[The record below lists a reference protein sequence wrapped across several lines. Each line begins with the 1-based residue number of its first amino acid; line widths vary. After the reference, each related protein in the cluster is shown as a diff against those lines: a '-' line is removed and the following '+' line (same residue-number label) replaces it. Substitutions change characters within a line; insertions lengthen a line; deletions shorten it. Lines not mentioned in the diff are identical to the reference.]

1 MGERIAVFSDVHGNT
16 TALEAVYQDSIK
28 QKVDKYWFLGDLF
41 SPGPGAQ
48 DLWDLFKQINPEICI
63 RGNWDDLF
71 LNALR
76 GVVDTDRTSLVYISK
91 LAQTLSER
99 LDANEVTSTIKKWP
113 IREETRVRDIRVG
126 LTHNLPDLN
135 YGQALYPTEK
145 QRNFNELFDGNQ
157 NLDLAIYAHV
167 HHPLM
172 RYSSDEQFVLN
183 PGSVGQPFFAWDKFQ
198 KDMRAEYL
206 ILEIDEHG
214 IQETNFR
221 KVYYDRDLEY
231 KRAELANLPYLDIY
245 KLQLV
250 TGKVHIHDHEL
261 MKKINDER
269 GYLNDVIK
277 FNEKVRKKG

>member
-183 PGSVGQPFFAWDKFQ
+183 PGSEGQPIFAWDKIQ
-198 KDMRAEYL
+198 KDMHAEKL
-206 ILEIDEHG
+206 II
-214 IQETNFR
+214 
-221 KVYYDRDLEY
+221 
-231 KRAELANLPYLDIY
+231 
-245 KLQLV
+245 
-250 TGKVHIHDHEL
+250 
-261 MKKINDER
+261 
-269 GYLNDVIK
+269 
-277 FNEKVRKKG
+277 

>member
-91 LAQTLSER
+91 LAQ
-99 LDANEVTSTIKKWP
+99 N
-113 IREETRVRDIRVG
+113 
-126 LTHNLPDLN
+126 
-135 YGQALYPTEK
+135 
-145 QRNFNELFDGNQ
+145 
-157 NLDLAIYAHV
+157 
-167 HHPLM
+167 
-172 RYSSDEQFVLN
+172 
-183 PGSVGQPFFAWDKFQ
+183 
-198 KDMRAEYL
+198 
-206 ILEIDEHG
+206 
-214 IQETNFR
+214 
-221 KVYYDRDLEY
+221 
-231 KRAELANLPYLDIY
+231 LDIY

-250 TGKVHIHDHEL
+250 TGKVHTHDHEL

>member
-1 MGERIAVFSDVHGNT
+1 MNQRIAILSDIHGDT
-16 TALEAVYQDSIK
+16 TALKSVIADARALGATE
-28 QKVDKYWFLGDLF
+28 YWLLGDILL
-41 SPGPGAQ
+41 PGPGRE
-48 DLWDLFKQINPEICI
+48 DLFELLDAIPITVAV

-250 TGKVHIHDHEL
+250 TGKVHTHDHEL